1 VRRNLIELSL
11 FFSSLLFSFL
21 LRLPHFFD
29 SHPRIAFPC
38 DFSVCSLPQ
47 EIANL
52 SVDKT
57 LFLPFLQTNCA

>member
-1 VRRNLIELSL
+1 MSYS
-11 FFSSLLFSFL
+11 FSSLFFSFL

-29 SHPRIAFPC
+29 STARNAFSC
-38 DFSVCSLPQ
+38 EVSVCSLLQ